1 MSGTSPSQRPF
12 LVYNSIRPEA
22 VGKIKAWCYL
32 LTPADSQADLKEAS
46 KRLYHSNMGHS
57 KWTLTAEALNK
68 LLEHFSANREEAGR
82 QYNLMGLKL
91 ARYFEW
97 RSCSLSEDL
106 AEETISRVARRIDEG
121 EKVTNLHA
129 YFFSVARLVF
139 MESLREPE
147 RTVPLDE
154 VAELP
159 ADQLG
164 ADEQK
169 EDRLNCLDRCLEELS
184 VESRSLIL
192 KYYHDEKRAK
202 IDYRKQLAEA
212 LGIPLNAL
220 RIRAHRIRTALEK
233 CVRECLTHPA

>member
-1 MSGTSPSQRPF
+1 
-12 LVYNSIRPEA
+12 
-22 VGKIKAWCYL
+22 
-32 LTPADSQADLKEAS
+32 
-46 KRLYHSNMGHS
+46 MGHS

-97 RSCSLSEDL
+97 RSCPLSEDL

-121 EKVTNLHA
+121 EKVTNLQA

-147 RTVPLDE
+147 RTSVPLDE
-154 VAELP
+154 VTELP
-159 ADQLG
+159 ADQLC

-169 EDRLNCLDRCLEELS
+169 ED
-184 VESRSLIL
+184 
-192 KYYHDEKRAK
+192 
-202 IDYRKQLAEA
+202 
-212 LGIPLNAL
+212 
-220 RIRAHRIRTALEK
+220 
-233 CVRECLTHPA
+233 